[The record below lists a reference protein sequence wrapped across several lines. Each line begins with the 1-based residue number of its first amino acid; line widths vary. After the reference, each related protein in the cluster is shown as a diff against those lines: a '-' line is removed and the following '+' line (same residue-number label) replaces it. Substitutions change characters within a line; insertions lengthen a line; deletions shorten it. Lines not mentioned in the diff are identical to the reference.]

1 VTRDS
6 FLVIDVGDDVTCVVD
21 LTAEQ
26 LSSGS
31 ARCMGPTRS
40 LSLKI
45 DAL

>member
-1 VTRDS
+1 MTRDS